1 MMFNYYSLITL
12 LPLSNLEKTTIC
24 VLIVT
29 ILSFL
34 FNLLNSI
41 NKKRR
46 KSRMQRDLIYIT
58 EYKWNDLINILTFKN
73 HIHHSDIQD
82 TLQIDFK
89 KFDSKYKNILYQEL
103 YRIKNYYDINPH
115 NWKTLVNM
123 IFEEGKETSIKKVS
137 Y

>member
-1 MMFNYYSLITL
+1 MFNYHSLITL
-12 LPLSNLEKTTIC
+12 FPLSNLEKTTIC
-24 VLIVT
+24 VLIAA

-34 FNLLNSI
+34 VNLLNSI

-46 KSRMQRDLIYIT
+46 KSRMHKDLIYLT

-73 HIHHSDIQD
+73 HINHSDIQD

-137 Y
+137 C